1 MATHDSSAGDG
12 FVPFFRRY
20 AKSWVHAVAAAGMTA
35 FGTLTI
41 VHRGFAVLALA
52 SYVVPPVVLYLLR
65 TPIEGSD
72 EDTATDRQHDAA
84 AADRATDSG
93 GGSLERTETEGD
105 TEAAAIT
112 EPESEEGTEPSRA
125 PGSATTVSKEQL
137 RDADPA
143 AARETAAD
151 RAPQAE
157 RSRRWELVDVPTET
171 TLRDVCVTET
181 GAVYAVGDDGQVLT
195 ADPVDG
201 DPAEREWMV
210 ALEDGPA
217 AEGENLSGVDATA
230 GGEAVWIAGDSGA
243 VGRLEAE
250 TRRHTDYS
258 APAGITDNWPG
269 VAVAGP
275 NGDETI
281 LLINGSGDVLRGRY
295 RDGECSWDEPVTP
308 GSGSSLSGITLADAS
323 IGYCCD
329 TNDGVFETT
338 DGGDSFDRIGPVGAG
353 GTLENLA
360 TLGRGDCLVSADDGV
375 VHRYGG
381 STWTPERVGEEAICG
396 IARRE
401 GETIVCDADGVIH
414 ERVEAEWEE
423 VDTRA
428 PESLLAVS
436 VDADGERAVAVGE
449 DGTVAERW

>member
-93 GGSLERTETEGD
+93 AGRSSAPKPKATPRQRPSLS
-105 TEAAAIT
+105 
-112 EPESEEGTEPSRA
+112 PESEEGTEPSRA
-125 PGSATTVSKEQL
+125 PGSATTVSKEQR

-201 DPAEREWMV
+201 DPAAEREWMV

-230 GGEAVWIAGDSGA
+230 GGERPSGSPAIAA
-243 VGRLEAE
+243 R
-250 TRRHTDYS
+250 S
-258 APAGITDNWPG
+258 AGSRPRPG
-269 VAVAGP
+269 VTP
-275 NGDETI
+275 TTR
-281 LLINGSGDVLRGRY
+281 LRRGSRTTGR
-295 RDGECSWDEPVTP
+295 ESPSPVRT
-308 GSGSSLSGITLADAS
+308 GMRR
-323 IGYCCD
+323 YC
-329 TNDGVFETT
+329 
-338 DGGDSFDRIGPVGAG
+338 
-353 GTLENLA
+353 
-360 TLGRGDCLVSADDGV
+360 
-375 VHRYGG
+375 
-381 STWTPERVGEEAICG
+381 
-396 IARRE
+396 
-401 GETIVCDADGVIH
+401 
-414 ERVEAEWEE
+414 
-423 VDTRA
+423 
-428 PESLLAVS
+428 
-436 VDADGERAVAVGE
+436 
-449 DGTVAERW
+449 

>member
-1 MATHDSSAGDG
+1 
-12 FVPFFRRY
+12 
-20 AKSWVHAVAAAGMTA
+20 
-35 FGTLTI
+35 
-41 VHRGFAVLALA
+41 
-52 SYVVPPVVLYLLR
+52 
-65 TPIEGSD
+65 
-72 EDTATDRQHDAA
+72 
-84 AADRATDSG
+84 
-93 GGSLERTETEGD
+93 
-105 TEAAAIT
+105 
-112 EPESEEGTEPSRA
+112 
-125 PGSATTVSKEQL
+125 
-137 RDADPA
+137 
-143 AARETAAD
+143 
-151 RAPQAE
+151 
-157 RSRRWELVDVPTET
+157 
-171 TLRDVCVTET
+171 
-181 GAVYAVGDDGQVLT
+181 VGDDGQVLT

-401 GETIVCDADGVIH
+401 GKRSSA
-414 ERVEAEWEE
+414 
-423 VDTRA
+423 TRT
-428 PESLLAVS
+428 E
-436 VDADGERAVAVGE
+436 
-449 DGTVAERW
+449 